1 MQRDQGFGR
10 RLHRPVTRSAAIYG
24 CSGHRLT
31 EAEKAFFAEVRPWGF
46 ILFRRNVDSPD
57 QLRALTD
64 EMRHCVDDP
73 DAPVLIDQEGGRV
86 QRMGPPHWAR
96 YPPAAAYLE
105 AADGLLRARELV
117 RLGARLMA
125 HDLRAAGITVDCAP
139 VLDVPVP
146 GAHDIIGDRAYAR
159 DPEIVALLGR
169 AAAEGLLAG
178 GVLPVI
184 KHMPGH
190 GRAFGDSHHELP
202 VVHADL
208 ATLDGWDFVPF
219 KALSDMPLA
228 MTAHVVFDA
237 IDPKRPATTSKKAV
251 KLMRQGLGFGG
262 LILSDD
268 LSMKALSGSLDER
281 AAAALKAGCDVVLHC
296 NGDLDEM
303 RSVAEGVGKLKGKAG
318 KRAAAALARI
328 VREVEPLDAFAARDR
343 FDALMGGRVEAAKG
357 PDVGEAQAPA
367 SSSATRDRRNEG

>member
-1 MQRDQGFGR
+1 M
-10 RLHRPVTRSAAIYG
+10 TRSAAIYG

-31 EAEKAFFAEVRPWGF
+31 EDEKAFFAEVRPWGF
-46 ILFRRNVDSPD
+46 IVFRRNVDSPD
-57 QLRALTD
+57 QMRALTD
-64 EMRHCVDDP
+64 EMRDCVGDP

-86 QRMGPPHWAR
+86 QRMGPPHWAK
-96 YPPAAAYLE
+96 YPPAEAYLK
-105 AADGLLRARELV
+105 ATNDPLAARELA

-125 HDLRAAGITVDCAP
+125 HDLKSAGVNVDCAP

-159 DPEIVALLGR
+159 DPATVAMLGR

-190 GRAFGDSHHELP
+190 GRAFADSHHDLP

-208 ATLDGWDFVPF
+208 KTLDGWDFAPF
-219 KALSDMPLA
+219 RALSDMPLA

-237 IDPKRPATTSKKAV
+237 VDPKRPATTSRKAL
-251 KLMRQGLGFGG
+251 KLMREGLGFGG
-262 LILSDD
+262 LIMTDD
-268 LSMKALSGSLDER
+268 LSMKALTGSLRER
-281 AAAALKAGCDVVLHC
+281 AEAALEAGCDVVLHC
-296 NGDLDEM
+296 NGELGEM
-303 RSVAEGVGKLKGKAG
+303 RQVAEGVGGLKGKAG

-328 VREVEPLDAFAARDR
+328 VREVEPLDVFAARDR
-343 FDALMGGRVEAAKG
+343 FDALMAGKVEAARG
-357 PDVGEAQAPA
+357 PDVGEAQA
-367 SSSATRDRRNEG
+367 